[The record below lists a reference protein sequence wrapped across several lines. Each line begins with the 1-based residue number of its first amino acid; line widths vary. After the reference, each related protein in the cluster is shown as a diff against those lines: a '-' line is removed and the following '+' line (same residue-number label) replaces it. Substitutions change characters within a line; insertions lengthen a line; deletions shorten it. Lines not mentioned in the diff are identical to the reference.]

1 MRPPRQFKRIPVAL
15 WMVLSALPVH
25 AVEYELPDGKLKG
38 LAVTSK
44 VRHPG
49 VPQVPTTEEA
59 GLTGFELEA
68 WVAIFA
74 PAGTPPDVVSRLT
87 TSIQQALDLP
97 ETKTRAATAGIDLRY
112 LSPANLQALVDRE
125 TAFWAKTIQAAKITA
140 D

>member
-1 MRPPRQFKRIPVAL
+1 M
-15 WMVLSALPVH
+15 
-25 AVEYELPDGKLKG
+25 
-38 LAVTSK
+38 
-44 VRHPG
+44 
-49 VPQVPTTEEA
+49 
-59 GLTGFELEA
+59 GFELEA

-74 PAGTPPDVVSRLT
+74 PAGTPPDVINKLT

-97 ETKTRAATAGIDLRY
+97 ETKTRAATAGIELRY